1 MLVGIGELID
11 ELVKVAPK
19 LLPDGG
25 ARGISTIGRRTTA
38 PLSAC
43 PTCAAPMEPVF
54 LGGVELDRCYHDEQL
69 WFDRGEIGRVV
80 DRAREQAPAL
90 GVFATLLRRLFGP

>member
-1 MLVGIGELID
+1 
-11 ELVKVAPK
+11 
-19 LLPDGG
+19 
-25 ARGISTIGRRTTA
+25 
-38 PLSAC
+38 
-43 PTCAAPMEPVF
+43 MEPVF